1 MKTQIGKLGKQ
12 AIFGIAVIGSILIVI
27 TSCSKPKD
35 GAVGPAGAQGSSG
48 PLLQGNLQGF
58 VQLFD
63 QYGTRLYT
71 KLDSASVSIDGT
83 SSSSMTD
90 INGKYSFSNLN
101 TGTYNF
107 SINGRTSFASSKL
120 QGIEVTG
127 NGTIDRDVKLSQIP
141 NWTLNA
147 ITAIDTVVAGIH
159 NLKVKIT
166 LPTADV
172 KARELSLFISASSG
186 VTPTNYTWNY
196 NITIPAN
203 ATTVN
208 KVVAANTV
216 FLSGDNLP
224 SGSTIY
230 LSAYPAA
237 VGYTSNSTFIDYNT
251 GKVIYNAL
259 NINSGASNQVQIQ

>member
-1 MKTQIGKLGKQ
+1 MKIQTGKSVQK
-12 AIFGIAVIGSILIVI
+12 AILGIAVFGSILAVV
-27 TSCSKPKD
+27 TACSKPKD
-35 GAVGPAGAQGSSG
+35 GAMGPEGAQGPSG

-71 KLDSASVSIDGT
+71 KLDSANVSIDGT
-83 SSSSMTD
+83 TNSSITD
-90 INGKYSFSNLN
+90 VNGKYSFSNLN

-147 ITAIDTVVAGIH
+147 ITAIDTTIAGVH
-159 NLKVKIT
+159 SLKVKIT
-166 LPTADV
+166 LPTADI
-172 KARELSLFISASSG
+172 KARELSLFVSASSG
-186 VTPTNYTWNY
+186 VTSANYTWNY
-196 NITIPAN
+196 SIAVPAN
-203 ATTVN
+203 ATTVS
-208 KVVAANTV
+208 KVVAANSV
-216 FLSGDNLP
+216 FLNGDNLP

-230 LSAYPAA
+230 LAAYPAS
-237 VGYTSNSTFIDYNT
+237 VGYTSNSTYIDYNT
-251 GKVIYNAL
+251 GKAVYNAL